1 MKTFNYFFAESEDK
15 APLNLNEAVDLF
27 DFFYEE
33 LSEVERFLVVES
45 LDEEDLYNILWLEE
59 YLEEDLQSGLQ
70 RQRKKQKS
78 LSNKMQGRNLD
89 ASGKPKR
96 IQPYQRTYHGT
107 SETGSQG
114 ISKKGWKDDVNVT
127 RQMRGKGVYTTP
139 DKDVASK
146 YAADRSKKFDP
157 TPGEGKVRTFRVP
170 KSQLPSERMTYQGV
184 GDPKNKG
191 YKTYLLTTQQADK
204 FDVTNDPKEFA
215 RNMGKKLLKKPPV
228 QPSSSSGTTTP
239 PGTTKPPVTS
249 SGFTGPNTTIPGQ
262 PNAPTGIKQSL
273 KNFGSTVKNVAGKV
287 VDAPAA
293 AGTAVGNVANKQL
306 QRVPGVRNVQAANL
320 KMNRKIG
327 SQASKLKGA
336 IKAGATKVPGGTK
349 ALGVL
354 KGVGSFASKAAVPV
368 DVGLRTW
375 NRKSQGQSWKR
386 SIAGGA
392 TETAGGLAAGAAG
405 AALGTAILPGVGTVI
420 GGIGG
425 YMAGSGA
432 AGKAFDTV
440 AGKTPQELKAAQ
452 VKNRQRQAGGALTGI
467 GGKTTFSK
475 AKDGT
480 GFMSTGVGKQRK
492 TVQLAKTSVVKDP
505 TTGKSE
511 VGHLAFKGGKA
522 VYKRSD
528 APGTGTTNPFERIG
542 RTFNPGAYKAND
554 AKLAAAK
561 LKTAAASDIKRQ
573 QALGVKGSQ
582 NLVGPKIVGPK
593 IVGPKPAG
601 GGMGGRRGGGS
612 SPGSIK
618 K

>member
-1 MKTFNYFFAESEDK
+1 MKTFNYFFAEAEDK

-59 YLEEDLQSGLQ
+59 YLEEEA
-70 RQRKKQKS
+70 
-78 LSNKMQGRNLD
+78 SNKIVPLRRGKFGKKGNPRNPVSSQPSPSL
-89 ASGKPKR
+89 KPK
-96 IQPYQRTYHGT
+96 
-107 SETGSQG
+107 
-114 ISKKGWKDDVNVT
+114 
-127 RQMRGKGVYTTP
+127 
-139 DKDVASK
+139 
-146 YAADRSKKFDP
+146 
-157 TPGEGKVRTFRVP
+157 
-170 KSQLPSERMTYQGV
+170 PS
-184 GDPKNKG
+184 
-191 YKTYLLTTQQADK
+191 
-204 FDVTNDPKEFA
+204 
-215 RNMGKKLLKKPPV
+215 V
-228 QPSSSSGTTTP
+228 QPSS
-239 PGTTKPPVTS
+239 S

-262 PNAPTGIKQSL
+262 PNAPTGVKQSL
-273 KNFGSTVKNVAGKV
+273 KNFGSSVKNVAGKV
-287 VDAPAA
+287 TNAPTA
-293 AGTAVGNVANKQL
+293 AGTATGNVLNKGL

-349 ALGVL
+349 ALGAL

-392 TETAGGLAAGAAG
+392 TETAGGLAGASAG

-440 AGKTPQELKAAQ
+440 AGKTPQELKADQ

-542 RTFNPGAYKAND
+542 RTFNPGAY
-554 AKLAAAK
+554 AKSDAAAK
-561 LKTAAASDIKRQ
+561 AKDLQKAAASDIKRQ

-593 IVGPKPAG
+593 LVGSTTGYKPAG
-601 GGMGGRRGGGS
+601 GGMGGGRGS
-612 SPGSIK
+612 RK
-618 K
+618 